1 MTESHLHL
9 RQAGT
14 VNGAPRVGTVHDI
27 AELASFYSEPPQ
39 GVRVNMI
46 FSADGAA
53 TARAEDYGPVRL
65 TEIQQAQRHRE
76 GRTKPPPIA
85 VISGTGELPTRLV
98 SNPDQPPL
106 LVTCAE
112 SPVHDVVGDQRCGVL
127 VAGEG
132 SVDVVRAIALLR
144 SHGLSRIL
152 CEGGPTLLDE
162 LVTADAVDEICVT
175 LAPKLVAHQPVGLRR
190 PPSQLP
196 IPTML
201 RLEHA
206 LNYGD
211 YVFLKYRG

>member
-1 MTESHLHL
+1 
-9 RQAGT
+9 
-14 VNGAPRVGTVHDI
+14 
-27 AELASFYSEPPQ
+27 
-39 GVRVNMI
+39 
-46 FSADGAA
+46 
-53 TARAEDYGPVRL
+53 
-65 TEIQQAQRHRE
+65 
-76 GRTKPPPIA
+76 
-85 VISGTGELPTRLV
+85 
-98 SNPDQPPL
+98 

-211 YVFLKYRG
+211 YVFLKYRR